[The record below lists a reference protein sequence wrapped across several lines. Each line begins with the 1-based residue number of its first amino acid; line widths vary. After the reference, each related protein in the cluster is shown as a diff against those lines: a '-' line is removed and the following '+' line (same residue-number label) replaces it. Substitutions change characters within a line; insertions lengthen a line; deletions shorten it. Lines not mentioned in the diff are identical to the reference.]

1 MRTVEEMYE
10 FLQSIEVTSCIY
22 PKMMQDSLSERNNSK
37 NVSDVLNELFLDD
50 SDEKSKFTIV
60 SSKGDDHHLE
70 FKTFNIDYLR
80 QRKKK
85 MEMKSVLI
93 KGFYQFKRVS
103 QSSSSSSRI
112 PISLKLSKFRWQRKP
127 WVLILFQDITDHEE
141 NKALKELD
149 KLKDKLLASV
159 THDLRTPLNMVI
171 GRTSPY

>member
-1 MRTVEEMYE
+1 MYE
-10 FLQSIEVTSCIY
+10 FLHSIEVTSCLY
-22 PKMMQDSLSERNNSK
+22 PKQMQESLREENVTK
-37 NVSDVLNELFLDD
+37 NVSDVLNDLFLDD
-50 SDEKSKFTIV
+50 ADEKSKLTLV
-60 SSKGDDHHLE
+60 SSKGDDHHFE
-70 FKTFNIDYLR
+70 KKSFNIDYLR

-93 KGFYQFKRVS
+93 KGYYLIKKSS
-103 QSSSSSSRI
+103 QDSSRI

-171 GRTSPY
+171 GDFWLIL